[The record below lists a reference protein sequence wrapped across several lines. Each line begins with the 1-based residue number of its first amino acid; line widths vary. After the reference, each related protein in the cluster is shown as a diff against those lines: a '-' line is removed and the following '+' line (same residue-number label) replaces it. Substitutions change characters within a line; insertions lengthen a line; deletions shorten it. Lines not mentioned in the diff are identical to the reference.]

1 MASNTVT
8 KESPILIT
16 GAGGFVGKNLVAE
29 LTARGY
35 TSLLCFEKDDTPET
49 LADYCRRAAFVVHL
63 AGINRPKD
71 PSEFYAGNAGLTD
84 VLLSDLETAGNACP
98 VLVTSSIQAALDN
111 DYGKSK
117 KQAEDAIFAHGS
129 RTGAPVYVFR
139 MEGVFG
145 KWCRPNYN
153 SVVATFCH
161 NIAHGLPIQVRD
173 PGYELPLVYIDDVV
187 ACILDAMERGE
198 AVRDEEGICRIHP
211 VHRTTLGTL
220 AETIQNFARARGGD
234 AARALGTDG
243 LPTLAV
249 PELAA
254 GSFEK
259 KLYST
264 YLSYLPED
272 GFAYDLNMHC
282 DNRGSFTEFLRTPE
296 RGQVSVNISR
306 PGIVKG
312 NHWHHTKN
320 EKFLVVKGEGVI
332 RFRQIFSDK
341 VIEYHVSGEKLQVV
355 DIPCG
360 YTHNIENVG
369 EGEMVTV
376 MWANEAFDPE
386 HPDTYPM
393 PV

>member
-29 LTARGY
+29 LSARGY

-272 GFAYDLNMHC
+272 GFAYDLNMHG

>member
-1 MASNTVT
+1 MASAEFD
-8 KESPILIT
+8 KQSPVLIT
-16 GAGGFVGKNLVAE
+16 GAGGVVGRNLVAT
-29 LTARGY
+29 LQSRGY
-35 TSLLCFEKDDTPET
+35 TDLMLFEKEDSLKTMTE
-49 LADYCRRAAFVVHL
+49 YCRRAAFVVHL
-63 AGINRPKD
+63 AGIFHHTAT
-71 PSEFYAGNAGLTD
+71 SEFYTGNAGLTD
-84 VLLSDLETAGNACP
+84 TMLSLLEEAGSQAP
-98 VLVTSSIQAALDN
+98 VLVTSSIQAELDN

-117 KQAEDAIFAHGS
+117 LQAEQAIFTHGQH
-129 RTGAPVYVFR
+129 TGAPVFIFR

-161 NIAHGLPIQVRD
+161 NVAHGLPIQVRD
-173 PGYELPLVYIDDVV
+173 PAYSLPLVYIDDVV
-187 ACILDAMERGE
+187 ACILDAMEKGE
-198 AVRDEEGICRIHP
+198 AVRDDAGICRIHP
-211 VHRTTLGTL
+211 VRTVTLGQL
-220 AETIQNFARARGGD
+220 AETIQGFAKARGGK
-234 AARALGTDG
+234 AAEALGTDG

-249 PELAA
+249 PDLAD

-264 YLSYLPED
+264 YLSYLPADE
-272 GFAYDLNMHC
+272 FAYDLNMHC

-296 RGQVSVNISR
+296 RGQVSVNISK

-320 EKFLVVKGEGVI
+320 EKFLVVKGEGII
-332 RFRQIFSDK
+332 RFRQIFSDE
-341 VIEYHVSGEKLQVV
+341 VIEYRVSGEKLQVV

-386 HPDTYPM
+386 HPDTFAM
-393 PV
+393 QV

>member
-71 PSEFYAGNAGLTD
+71 PNEFYAGNAGLTD

-376 MWANEAFDPE
+376 MWANEAFDPA

>member
-71 PSEFYAGNAGLTD
+71 PNEFYAGNAGLTD

-369 EGEMVTV
+369 EGDMVTV

-386 HPDTYPM
+386 HPDTYAM
-393 PV
+393 QV